1 MGLMVEGSSRL
12 HMPAQR
18 TAQGRAWS
26 APQQAGRASREGA
39 NPPVQDG
46 QELHGHHHSVVPLEY
61 KKYMNESVPT
71 CAVGSLP
78 QHHVRTAPQA
88 GSMHAPAAVATAA
101 GGQVGE
107 ALQHEQGGLH
117 TQALI
122 DCLGGL
128 QDGHRSALH
137 REWEVEGSSD

>member
-1 MGLMVEGSSRL
+1 MGVMVEGSSRL

-26 APQQAGRASREGA
+26 APHKAGRPSREGT
-39 NPPVQDG
+39 NPPAPDG
-46 QELHGHHHSVVPLEY
+46 QELHSHHHSVPLEY
-61 KKYMNESVPT
+61 KKHMNESAPT

-78 QHHVRTAPQA
+78 QHHVGAAPQA
-88 GSMHAPAAVATAA
+88 GGMRAPAAVATAA

-107 ALQHEQGGLH
+107 ALQHQQGGLDA
-117 TQALI
+117 QALV

-128 QDGHRSALH
+128 QDSHRSAL
-137 REWEVEGSSD
+137 RQAWEVGGSSD